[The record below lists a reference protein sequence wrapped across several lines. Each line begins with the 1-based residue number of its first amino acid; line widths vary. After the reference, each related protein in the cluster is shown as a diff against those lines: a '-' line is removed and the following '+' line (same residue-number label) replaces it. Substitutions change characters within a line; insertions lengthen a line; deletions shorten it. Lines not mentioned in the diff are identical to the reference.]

1 MSTPTSTSTAGSSA
15 IPTPSSAASPT
26 PSETIPSDTMPKRGH
41 SRAARLGI
49 LLVLPLAPAFVA
61 ALRFIL
67 PYFQSTETADVVRDV
82 TAQQGTQNAVVWLGF
97 LASLTLPV
105 AAVLAARPFAARA
118 PRLTTVAEFLL
129 VPAYLC
135 LPWLVVGDAILLRGI
150 RSSVDTATI
159 GTFLTGL
166 HPVADLAGGIFVVG
180 HVLGTVLL
188 GIAAI
193 RTRAIPL
200 WAGVALTICQPLHFI
215 ALVILGSP
223 ILDLV
228 GWSLNAVAFGVI
240 AVTLVRAPKV

>member
-1 MSTPTSTSTAGSSA
+1 MSTSTSAAMSTSP
-15 IPTPSSAASPT
+15 PTSPSSIVTTSNPQ
-26 PSETIPSDTMPKRGH
+26 
-41 SRAARLGI
+41 SRLARLGI
-49 LLVLPLAPAFVA
+49 LLVLPLAPALIAV
-61 ALRFIL
+61 LRFIL
-67 PYFQSTETADVVRDV
+67 PYYQSAETADVVRDV
-82 TAQQGTQNAVVWLGF
+82 TTHQGTQNAVIWLGF

-135 LPWLVVGDAILLRGI
+135 LPWLVVGDAILLRGV
-150 RSSVDTATI
+150 RSSVEAATI
-159 GTFLTGL
+159 GTFQSGL
-166 HPVADLAGGIFVVG
+166 HPVADLAAGIFVVG

-200 WAGVALTICQPLHFI
+200 WAGIALTISQPLHFI

-223 ILDLV
+223 TLDLI
-228 GWSLNAVAFGVI
+228 GWGLNALAFGVI
-240 AVTLVRAPKV
+240 AVTLVRVPKS

>member
-1 MSTPTSTSTAGSSA
+1 MSTATSSATSTSPSPSPLNSATAAHRHSA
-15 IPTPSSAASPT
+15 
-26 PSETIPSDTMPKRGH
+26 
-41 SRAARLGI
+41 AARLGI
-49 LLVLPLAPAFVA
+49 LLVLPLAPAFIAV
-61 ALRFIL
+61 LRFIL
-67 PYFQSTETADVVRDV
+67 PYYQSTETADIVRDV
-82 TAQQGTQNAVVWLGF
+82 TAHQGTMNAVIWLGF

-105 AAVLAARPFAARA
+105 AAVLAARPFATGA

-135 LPWLVVGDAILLRGI
+135 LTWLVAGDATVLRGVQGN
-150 RSSVDTATI
+150 VDAATI
-159 GTFLTGL
+159 GTFYESL
-166 HPVADLAGGIFVVG
+166 HPVVGIALGIFVVG

-223 ILDLV
+223 TLDLV
-228 GWSLNAVAFGVI
+228 GWGLNAVAFGVI
-240 AVTLVRAPKV
+240 AVTLVRAPKA